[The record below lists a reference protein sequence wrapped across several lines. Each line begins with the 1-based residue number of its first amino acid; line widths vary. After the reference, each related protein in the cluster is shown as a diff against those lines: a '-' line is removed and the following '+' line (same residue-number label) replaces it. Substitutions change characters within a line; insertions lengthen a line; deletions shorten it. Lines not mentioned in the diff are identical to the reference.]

1 MWTTIEEE
9 NVMAEGNVADLIV
22 QRLGE
27 WGVDR
32 LFGYSGD
39 GINGLMEALNRAEDG
54 PRFIQARHEEN
65 AAFMAVGHAK
75 FSGHVGVVTSTQGPG
90 AIHLLNGLY
99 DAKLDG
105 VPVVAVVGQQATSV
119 LGSGYMQE
127 INLSTLFADVASQFC
142 QLVSTAEQLPLVLDR
157 AFRTALA
164 TRSPTVVILPHDIQ
178 DEAAPQLQQEHG
190 IVQTAAEY
198 RAPRVL
204 PLIED
209 LQKAAAILSA
219 GERVAVLVGQGAR
232 AAEEEVVAISDA
244 LGAGITT
251 SLLGKPVVD
260 ESLPNA
266 TGTMGHLGT
275 TASAFLLD
283 NCDTLL
289 IVGSNDPWTEFYPAP
304 GQARAVQIDIDGQV
318 IGNRYPIEL
327 GLVGDAAMTL
337 GALLPLIADSRPDP
351 DHSGWRA
358 DVERSVTEWKDIAAR
373 RAAVPAQPINPE
385 RALAELSSQLP
396 ADARI
401 ALDVGSVVYW
411 YARQLVLPRGV
422 VAHVSG
428 TLASMGCSVPYA
440 IAGKLDAPD
449 RPMVVLSGD
458 GGFQMTGIAEL
469 VTVSRMWREWSD
481 PRFVICV
488 LNNGDLAEVSW
499 EQREM
504 EGGPR
509 FGASQDLPQFPY
521 ADYATLLGLAG
532 ERVDAPE
539 DLADAWRR
547 ALAADRPFLLEIVTD
562 AAVPLLPPFPA
573 GANKLEQMRS
583 AIDAEGGDAE
593 RAGRLLD
600 EYASHEQDPTDR
612 A

>member
-1 MWTTIEEE
+1 
-9 NVMAEGNVADLIV
+9 MAERNVADLIV
-22 QRLGE
+22 QRLGD

-32 LFGYSGD
+32 IFGYSGD
-39 GINGLMEALNRAEDG
+39 GINGLMEALGRAEDG

-75 FSGHVGVVTSTQGPG
+75 FSGSVGVVTSTQGPG

-105 VPVVAVVGQQATSV
+105 VPVVAIVGQQATSV

-142 QLVSTAEQLPLVLDR
+142 QLVSSAEQLPLVLDR

-164 TRSPTVVILPHDIQ
+164 RKSPTVVILPHDIQ
-178 DEAAPQLQQEHG
+178 NEPAPDLQHEHG

-198 RAPRVL
+198 RSPRVL
-204 PLIED
+204 PLIDD
-209 LQKAAAILSA
+209 LRSAAAILAA
-219 GERVAVLVGQGAR
+219 GERVALLVGQGAR
-232 AAEEEVVAISDA
+232 LAEDEVIAIADA

-266 TGTMGHLGT
+266 VGTMGHLGT

-304 GQARAVQIDIDGQV
+304 GQARAVQIDIDGQK

-337 GALLPLIADSRPDP
+337 GALIPLIADLRPDA
-351 DHSGWRA
+351 DRSGWRGE
-358 DVERSVTEWKDIAAR
+358 VERSVTEWRDITAR
-373 RAAVPAQPINPE
+373 RSAVPAEPVNPE
-385 RALAELSSQLP
+385 RVLAELGPQLP

-428 TLASMGCSVPYA
+428 TLASMGCSMPYA
-440 IAGKLDAPD
+440 IAGKLDSPGQ
-449 RPMVVLSGD
+449 PMVVLSGD
-458 GGFQMTGIAEL
+458 GGFQMTGLAEL
-469 VTVSRMWREWSD
+469 VTVSHMWREWSD

-509 FGASQDLPQFPY
+509 FADSQDLPAFPY
-521 ADYATLLGLAG
+521 ADYAALLGLAG
-532 ERVDAPE
+532 ERVDDPE
-539 DLADAWRR
+539 QLAGAWQR
-547 ALAADRPFLLEIVTD
+547 ALSADRPFLLEVITD
-562 AAVPLLPPFPA
+562 ASVPLLPPFPA
-573 GANKLEQMRS
+573 GANKLDPMRS
-583 AIDAEGGDAE
+583 AIESEGADGA
-593 RAGRLLD
+593 RARRLLD
-600 EYASHEQDPTDR
+600 EYASHEQASPDNG
-612 A
+612 